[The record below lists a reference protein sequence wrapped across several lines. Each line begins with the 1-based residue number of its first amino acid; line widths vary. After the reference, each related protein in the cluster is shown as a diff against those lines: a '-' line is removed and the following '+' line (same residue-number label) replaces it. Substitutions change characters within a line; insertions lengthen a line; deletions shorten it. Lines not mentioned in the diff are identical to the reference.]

1 MKFSV
6 GDLIAYRSRGKNYPK
21 DYGIVTGAS
30 EEDRKYKVLWYD
42 KDDNEWYHDTYSQ
55 RNADKAMASGGRGP
69 LLTLVCRGQRTN
81 KCKQP
86 EWE

>member
-6 GDLIAYRSRGKNYPK
+6 GDLIKYGTGTLSKRWPN

-55 RNADKAMASGGRGP
+55 RNAETRYSAGGRGP

-81 KCKQP
+81 KC
-86 EWE
+86 

>member
-6 GDLIAYRSRGKNYPK
+6 GDLIAYRGRYPST

-42 KDDNEWYHDTYSQ
+42 KDDNEWYQDTYSQ
-55 RNADKAMASGGRGP
+55 RNVETRHSVGGRGP

-81 KCKQP
+81 KC
-86 EWE
+86 

>member
-6 GDLIAYRSRGKNYPK
+6 GDLIAYRGRCPST

-42 KDDNEWYHDTYSQ
+42 KDDNEWYQD
-55 RNADKAMASGGRGP
+55 
-69 LLTLVCRGQRTN
+69 
-81 KCKQP
+81 
-86 EWE
+86 